1 MSLCSKHANRHVPGH
16 GWLGG
21 SYLCRG
27 KSFAQEIGSD
37 RSHNPYHS
45 VHHCTAPGGHGRSRK
60 RRLQTHRKRS
70 VRAQKTS
77 QLKRFKFSVGSGWLE
92 RKSCMPNCH
101 QKAFVDNWPTPCRN
115 CTGGEEMKGCVCLLE
130 AGASEGSVMTSSLAT
145 SHHSEVKFAS
155 IPKCCAIRA
164 VMTWCSSGTPCSW
177 DPRAL
182 VTLHAYLPYFFLR
195 TTLKWICMSRSA
207 YKCIA
212 DLFLPGTTATV

>member
-1 MSLCSKHANRHVPGH
+1 MQFPKKVRNVKEKVVCLTSLCGKHANRHVPGH

-21 SYLCRG
+21 SSLCRE

-45 VHHCTAPGGHGRSRK
+45 VHHCTAPGRQGRSRK

-115 CTGGEEMKGCVCLLE
+115 CTGGEEMKGCYRF
-130 AGASEGSVMTSSLAT
+130 AGGRGIRGVGDDVIPGDLSS
-145 SHHSEVKFAS
+145 F
-155 IPKCCAIRA
+155 R
-164 VMTWCSSGTPCSW
+164 G
-177 DPRAL
+177 
-182 VTLHAYLPYFFLR
+182 
-195 TTLKWICMSRSA
+195 
-207 YKCIA
+207 
-212 DLFLPGTTATV
+212 